1 MINLTAFSQE
11 RQLQL
16 QAILDRDTRNGVCV
30 ALCDY
35 WLAQIK
41 NHPDT
46 PPTGRL
52 QLLRDNFAQIM
63 NHQRQY
69 AGLRARR
76 GREQAR
82 QEVGSP
88 LGLRYNT
95 DDTAIMTS
103 SVGISGIRT
112 KLAADIGRIGSAA
125 TWTLQF
131 ADRTR
136 HAIAGFCGISSGPGP
151 ISHLKS
157 HVFDPNV
164 GEYVGPFRELDYILS
179 DLLRRFPIYGTV
191 TDVYRTT
198 EG

>member
-1 MINLTAFSQE
+1 
-11 RQLQL
+11 
-16 QAILDRDTRNGVCV
+16 VCV

-35 WLAQIK
+35 WLSQIK
-41 NHPDT
+41 AHPDV
-46 PPTGRL
+46 PPAERL
-52 QLLRDNFAQIM
+52 QLLRDNFVQIM
-63 NHQRQY
+63 NHQRHY

-82 QEVGSP
+82 QDVGSP

-95 DDTAIMTS
+95 DDTVIMS
-103 SVGISGIRT
+103 SVGISGIRA

-125 TWTLQF
+125 TWTLEF
-131 ADRTR
+131 ADGGR
-136 HAIAGFCGISSGPGP
+136 HAIAGFCGVSGGPGP

-157 HVFDPNV
+157 HVFDPNI

-179 DLLRRFPIYGTV
+179 ALLSEIPRYRTV
-191 TDVYRTT
+191 TNVYRTT